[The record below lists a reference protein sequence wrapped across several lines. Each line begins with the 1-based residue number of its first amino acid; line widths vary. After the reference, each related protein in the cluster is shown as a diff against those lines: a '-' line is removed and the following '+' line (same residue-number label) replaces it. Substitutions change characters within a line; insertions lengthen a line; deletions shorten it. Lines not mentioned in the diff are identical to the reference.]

1 MSKKKKGKKKKSNM
15 SKWTRQAL
23 IDLSIGILLHLI
35 EKFIDFVL

>member
-15 SKWTRQAL
+15 SEWTRQAL

-35 EKFIDFVL
+35 EKLIDFVL